1 MNDEITIA
9 VAVKECEAHL
19 ELTGFYY
26 DEDNQEPNE
35 HNICFFGEIKWNGCA
50 EWFSFHTC
58 STGEFVAICMAK
70 AKAYEMAIKHFS
82 NNQGSKYEH

>member
-9 VAVKECEAHL
+9 VAVEEVGKWL

-35 HNICFFGEIKWNGCA
+35 DNICFTGTVKWDGCA
-50 EWFSFHTC
+50 NWDYFHTC
-58 STGEFVAICMAK
+58 HIGEFTAICMAK
-70 AKAYEMAIKHFS
+70 AKAYEMAIKHYS
-82 NNQGSKYEH
+82 NNIGSKYEH